1 MDAGKTNPKH
11 SSQSRLDLASVL
23 LACILCGIF
32 ALQIILIERDTLA
45 KQSLWRPAL
54 SQLCVLAGC
63 QLSSWRQPESFII
76 VQQSIEADP
85 ILSGAL
91 IAQVSFKNNAQWP
104 QPWPQIELAL
114 TDITGQTIALR
125 RFNPKEYLN
134 KDQGSDIKP
143 NQLVSVEIALHENAS
158 KAAGFHFRFN

>member
-1 MDAGKTNPKH
+1 MRSLVFP
-11 SSQSRLDLASVL
+11 QWIVFL
-23 LACILCGIF
+23 L

-45 KQSLWRPAL
+45 KQPLLRPVL
-54 SQLCVLAGC
+54 SQLCVLVGC
-63 QLSSWRQPESFII
+63 QLSSWQQPESFII
-76 VQQSIEADP
+76 VQQSIEVDP
-85 ILSGAL
+85 TQAGTL

-134 KDQGSDIKP
+134 KDQSSDIKP

-158 KAAGFHFRFN
+158 KAAGFNFKFN